1 MVYDIFYVSNH
12 NINEQD
18 WKQFRLRFP
27 SAQKIDNVTS
37 FSDIKKKA
45 FTKLFWV
52 VWDDTEISSN
62 FKFDY
67 QVPEWDQD
75 YIHVWLNGST
85 YDGVVLFSK
94 NSEPTK
100 KEFDHRFYLN
110 KKEVEV
116 IASLPKKFQIFNISS
131 YTEYLKASE
140 TSSTELFWVVF
151 DDLVI
156 EDTFS
161 FDTYISH
168 HDFYNRNEN
177 HVFLNNTSYDGLI
190 LASKNKIISKKE
202 FDHRFLVDKKEWDVV
217 ATRPKPFEVYH
228 LNSYKEFLSVKESTT
243 SNMFWVVWNDIVVA
257 EDFKFDYYVPVYDT
271 FHRNITHIFKN
282 RDFYDGICLFS
293 KYKDISKNEFEHR
306 FFVDKVEVDVIASTP
321 KQYDQYIIN
330 SYSDYL
336 NALKIANTEM
346 FWGVW
351 SNVKVTNQKI
361 FDTYFNHHAR
371 QSRIENHV
379 FKNIC
384 NGQESFVNGITLF
397 SKNTPVSKKEID
409 HKFLINKKEYEVV
422 ASQNQYPKYTISNY
436 DEYLNICQTEK
447 QPLFWCVWPDIDI
460 IDSTIFDFYFD
471 PFDGRYDHDRSVNH
485 MFKNQVGS
493 EESFISGIA
502 LCSPSKP
509 VSKKEIEH
517 RFFMD
522 KKEQDRLVSRARP
535 YEKFIIETFKDYE
548 QALAKSTTDMFWLI
562 PSEVEP
568 LPDFKFDLQFPY
580 QNNYERG
587 INHVFKNKDVEEI
600 KYNGI
605 MLLSKKMPISARE
618 VEYRYLIEKKEY
630 DTVASELKLYD
641 IIFISYNEPNADENF
656 AKLLSNYPRAK
667 RIHGVKGIHQAH
679 IAAAKLATTPMF
691 WVVDGDA
698 IVEDNFKFDLLLPK
712 HDTDIVHVWLS
723 KNPING
729 LTYGYGGVKLLP
741 KYLTE
746 NMDLNRCS
754 IDMTMSISNKFKVVP
769 TVSNI
774 TAFNTD
780 PFNTWKSAFRE
791 CVKLVSR
798 PVDPKYQEETED
810 RLNAWC
816 ILGSDMPYGD
826 YALSG
831 AIAGR
836 QFGIDNIAKPTELA
850 RINDFEWLLEQFQTP
865 SPLS

>member
-1 MVYDIFYVSNH
+1 MVYDIFYVSK
-12 NINEQD
+12 NIVNEVE
-18 WKQFRLRFP
+18 WNKFRSRFP
-27 SAQKIDNVTS
+27 SAQKIDNVNS

-52 VWDDTEISSN
+52 VWDDLEIIEN
-62 FKFDY
+62 FDFSYK
-67 QVPEWDQD
+67 VPDWDQN
-75 YIHVWLNGST
+75 YIHVWLNAAV

-94 NSEPTK
+94 NSMPTQ
-100 KEFDHRFYLN
+100 KEFENRFYVN
-110 KKEVEV
+110 KKEIATLASVPKKYDRFV
-116 IASLPKKFQIFNISS
+116 IATHKD
-131 YTEYLKASE
+131 YLKALK
-140 TSSTELFWVVF
+140 T
-151 DDLVI
+151 
-156 EDTFS
+156 
-161 FDTYISH
+161 
-168 HDFYNRNEN
+168 
-177 HVFLNNTSYDGLI
+177 
-190 LASKNKIISKKE
+190 
-202 FDHRFLVDKKEWDVV
+202 
-217 ATRPKPFEVYH
+217 
-228 LNSYKEFLSVKESTT
+228 STT
-243 SNMFWVVWNDIVVA
+243 D
-257 EDFKFDYYVPVYDT
+257 
-271 FHRNITHIFKN
+271 
-282 RDFYDGICLFS
+282 
-293 KYKDISKNEFEHR
+293 
-306 FFVDKVEVDVIASTP
+306 
-321 KQYDQYIIN
+321 
-330 SYSDYL
+330 
-336 NALKIANTEM
+336 M
-346 FWGVW
+346 FWGIW
-351 SNVKVTNQKI
+351 ANVEIVNQKI
-361 FDTYFNHHAR
+361 FDTYFSHHDVYDRA
-371 QSRIENHV
+371 ENHV
-379 FKNIC
+379 FKNAC
-384 NGQESFVNGITLF
+384 NDQQSFVNGVVLF
-397 SKNTPVSKKEID
+397 SKSKPASKKEID
-409 HKFLINKKEYEVV
+409 HKFLINKKEYNIV
-422 ASQNQYPKYTISNY
+422 ASRHRYPKYVVSSY
-436 DEYLNICQTEK
+436 DQYLSICKTEE
-447 QPLFWCVWPDIDI
+447 QPLFWCVWPDVDVIDN
-460 IDSTIFDFYFD
+460 TIFDFYFD

-485 MFKNQVGS
+485 MFKNEVGS

-535 YEKFIIETFKDYE
+535 YEKFVVETFKDYE
-548 QALAKSTTDMFWLI
+548 QALATSTTDMFWLI

-630 DTVASELKLYD
+630 DSVASELKLYD

-656 AKLLSNYPRAK
+656 AKLSARYPRAK
-667 RIHGVKGIHQAH
+667 RVHGVKGIHQAH

-780 PFNTWKSAFRE
+780 PFSTWKSAFRE

-850 RINDFEWLLEQFQTP
+850 RINDFEWLLEQFHNP